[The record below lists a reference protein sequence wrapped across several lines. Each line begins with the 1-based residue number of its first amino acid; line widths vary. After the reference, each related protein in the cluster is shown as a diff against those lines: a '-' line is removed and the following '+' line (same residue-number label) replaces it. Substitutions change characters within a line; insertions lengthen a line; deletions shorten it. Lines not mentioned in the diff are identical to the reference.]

1 VRWLALATLAPA
13 IAAAEPVEEL
23 IELGGDR
30 PDFTESAL
38 VVPPG
43 ALQVEGGMT
52 WVRSD
57 SATTEF
63 QAAELALRYGCWK
76 RFEWRLALPN
86 YVRVS
91 ADGARVAG
99 ASDPLFGFKV
109 QAGPLPTK
117 TELAVIV
124 QASLPT
130 GSSELT
136 SDRVDPEVKVP
147 FSHPLGGPWSLN
159 GQASLFFPTF
169 DGTRDSVFQPTLS
182 VARELTARSG
192 AFVEY
197 IGEFSRLS
205 TDFNL
210 LHAGYTYQ
218 PLPRL
223 QLDVHAAFGISNAA
237 PDFFLGVGFVWR
249 PTSSTSSRIRRR

>member
-1 VRWLALATLAPA
+1 LLRRLFLACLAPA
-13 IAAAEPVEEL
+13 IAAADPAAEP

-38 VVPPG
+38 VVPPR
-43 ALQVEGGMT
+43 ALQIEGGMT
-52 WVRSD
+52 WQRSD
-57 SATTEF
+57 SSTTEF
-63 QAAELALRYGCWK
+63 QAAELALRYGAWA

-91 ADGARVAG
+91 SDAAWIAG

-109 QAGPLPTK
+109 QAGPLPSK

-124 QASLPT
+124 QASLPI
-130 GSSELT
+130 GSFKLS
-136 SDRVDPEVKVP
+136 SDRVDPQVKVP

-159 GQASLFFPTF
+159 GQASFFFPTIA
-169 DGTRDSVFQPTLS
+169 DSRDSVFQPTLS
-182 VARELTARSG
+182 VSRDLTARSG
-192 AFVEY
+192 AFLEY
-197 IGEFSRLS
+197 IGEFSRLFP
-205 TDFNL
+205 DFNV

-223 QLDVHAAFGISNAA
+223 QLDVHAAVGISNAA
-237 PDFFLGVGFVWR
+237 PDFFVGAGFVWR
-249 PTSSTSSRIRRR
+249 PVEP

>member
-1 VRWLALATLAPA
+1 M
-13 IAAAEPVEEL
+13 AAAEPPPEL

-43 ALQVEGGMT
+43 SLQIEGGTT
-52 WVRSD
+52 WFQTST
-57 SATTEF
+57 ATSEF
-63 QAAELALRYGCWK
+63 QAAELALRFGMWK
-76 RFEWRLALPN
+76 RFELRVGLPN
-86 YVRVS
+86 YVRLS
-91 ADGARVAG
+91 EGGAWFSG
-99 ASDPLFGFKV
+99 ASDMLVGFKV

-130 GSSELT
+130 GSSEL
-136 SDRVDPEVKVP
+136 SSQRIDPEIKVP

-159 GQASLFFPTF
+159 GQASVFFPTF
-169 DGTRDSVFQPTLS
+169 AGESSTVFQPTLS
-182 VARELTARSG
+182 VSRDVTARSG
-192 AFVEY
+192 AFLEW
-197 IGEFSRLS
+197 IGEYSRQS
-205 TDFNL
+205 PDFNL

-223 QLDVHAAFGISNAA
+223 QLDVHAAVGISNTA
-237 PDFFLGVGFVWR
+237 PDFFVGAGFVWR
-249 PTSSTSSRIRRR
+249 PIGK

>member
-1 VRWLALATLAPA
+1 MNWLALACLAPT
-13 IAAAEPVEEL
+13 IALAEPVEEL
-23 IELGGDR
+23 LELGGDR

-38 VVPPG
+38 VVPKG

-52 WVRSD
+52 WERSD
-57 SATTEF
+57 SATTAF
-63 QAAELALRYGCWK
+63 HAAELALRYGLRE
-76 RFEWRLALPN
+76 RFEFRLALPN
-86 YVRVS
+86 YIRLS
-91 ADGARVAG
+91 AADGRIEG
-99 ASDPLFGFKV
+99 ASDSLIGFKV
-109 QAGPLPTK
+109 QAGPFRTG

-136 SDRVDPEVKVP
+136 SERVDPELKVP

-159 GQASLFFPTF
+159 GQASLFFPTL

-182 VARELTARSG
+182 IARELTARSG

-197 IGEFSRLS
+197 IGEFSRQS
-205 TDFNL
+205 PDFSL

-218 PLPRL
+218 PFPRL
-223 QLDVHAAFGISNAA
+223 QLDAHAAAGIGDTA

-249 PTSSTSSRIRRR
+249 PLGR

>member
-1 VRWLALATLAPA
+1 VRWLALACLAPT
-13 IAAAEPVEEL
+13 IAVAEPVEEL
-23 IELGGDR
+23 LELGGDR

-38 VVPPG
+38 VVPTG
-43 ALQVEGGMT
+43 ALQVEGGVT
-52 WVRSD
+52 WELSD
-57 SATTEF
+57 SETTAF
-63 QAAELALRYGCWK
+63 QAAELALRYGVLK
-76 RFEWRLALPN
+76 RFELRLALPN
-86 YVRVS
+86 YVLVS
-91 ADGARVAG
+91 VAGDRISG
-99 ASDPLFGFKV
+99 ASDPLFGFKI
-109 QAGPLPTK
+109 QAGPLPAG

-124 QASLPT
+124 QASSPT

-136 SDRVDPEVKVP
+136 SERVDPELKVP

-159 GQASLFFPTF
+159 GQASLFFPTI

-197 IGEFSRLS
+197 VGEFSRLFP
-205 TDFNL
+205 DFNL

-223 QLDVHAAFGISNAA
+223 QLDIHAAVGISDAA
-237 PDFFLGVGFVWR
+237 PEFLLGAGFVWR
-249 PTSSTSSRIRRR
+249 PLAR